1 MSVGKGNVGVYSI
14 RRGSMNRPVAFS
26 HSLLARGL
34 LVGFLAAATLYAL
47 PANAGAVSTVTTG
60 TTVTDTY
67 SYTGSTETLTVPAN
81 VYQLNVTVTG
91 AEGGQGGRDSA
102 GTAPPGGYQGVVTGT
117 INVTP
122 GEVLTIGVGQGGA
135 DSPDWNTCTG
145 GANQATGDP
154 NDAVGGTNPIGGY
167 GGGAGGGPGPSGCSG
182 YGGSGGAASVVEIG
196 TSLAPT
202 SIGTI
207 VGGGSGGSGGSGQ
220 FSPTLGQISL
230 PTFTARPDA
239 TATKGED
246 GESVYTACHQVSG
259 EQCDGGGGA
268 GGGGGAQGGSAG
280 FVEFGSGTSDEWFG
294 LGGYPG
300 ENSTAGLSGLSSQ
313 YNFYANDN
321 ANGSVVI
328 SYSSGSPGAP
338 TNVNGSPANAS
349 VSLYWS
355 APSSSGAAS
364 ISGYVVRYATSPYS
378 SWTTASSCTGTAT
391 TCTVSSL
398 TNGTP
403 YEFEVAAVNS
413 VGQGSFSSP
422 SSPLTP
428 TGPPV
433 APTITSVTPSDGSL
447 SVAFGSASSSLPVLD
462 YQYSLD
468 GGTTWVSGGVT
479 SSPLTIN
486 GLTNGTTYSVL
497 LRAVSAAGNGPAS
510 VSASGTPSALPG
522 APTITSITPG
532 GDGTSLGVAFV
543 PGYTGG
549 SPILS
554 YQFATSVGAGTNN
567 FNSWTTASGTTSP
580 LTITGLSN
588 GTTYS
593 VELRAVNSDG
603 AGPPSVYVVGV
614 TLTVP
619 DAPTITSLT
628 PGDSTIQVA
637 YSPYSS
643 ANDGGSALS
652 EVDYSLDGGTTWI
665 NAGTLADPFT
675 ISSLTNGTL
684 YNVLVRTDNGVG
696 DSTASSSSSST
707 PRTLPGAPTQ
717 VVATGGAASAQV
729 TWNVPT
735 SNGGAPILSYSA
747 SAYTVSSGG
756 SAVASCTSATLSCT
770 ISGLS
775 NDTTY
780 SFDVSANNVAG
791 TGPTSS
797 PRVTG
802 EPVALPGAPTLSTL
816 SAGNSYLS
824 VPYSAGTF
832 DANDPIT
839 GYQYSTDG
847 GATWQNAPQSASPIT
862 ISGLTDGTSYTVEL
876 RATSASGAGAASN
889 SEVGVP
895 YAAPDATANATTSYV
910 AGSGNVTVS
919 WLAPNNNGA
928 AIASYTV
935 TAFTAPVGGTQKTT
949 CTTATLS
956 CQLTGLTNGTTYY
969 ISIQS
974 VNVFSEY
981 SLRSSPLI
989 PVVSGSASTI
999 SLAES
1004 PTSSTYGT
1012 SVTLTA
1018 TVTSGATGTVNF
1030 ESDGAT
1036 VGTCGAVAIASSSA
1050 QCVTTALTAG
1060 SHSLQAF
1067 YSGNSTYA
1075 SSVSSTGTFVVT
1087 AINQSALS
1095 ITTASTSFAESPS
1108 NETTLATSGGSSGG
1122 AVTYIV
1128 SPSANTAS
1136 CSVSG
1141 STLTYTSTGS
1151 CSLTATM
1158 AAGGNYNAVSSSPTI
1173 FSVNLANS
1181 STTLAASPTSSNY
1194 GSSVTLTATVT
1205 TGATGSVNFESGGA
1219 TIGTCGAVAVVSGS
1233 AQCVTAAL
1241 PGGTESLRAF
1251 FSGDGNFL
1259 SSSSSTHTFVVSPVA
1274 QPTLSVTSVVGTI
1287 GHDLT
1292 LATSGGAGGGAVTY
1306 VVANGTATCTQPT
1319 PGVVHAAGAGT
1330 CLVTA
1335 TKASDLDY
1343 SVASSTSTTVTF
1355 SQDQSVQFT
1364 TSAPTHATTGSTY
1377 TPVATSSAAL
1387 TVAISVDGSST
1398 SVCSVSASVVTFL
1411 TTGTCVLDANQA
1423 GSGNVLAATQVQQ
1436 SVTVFAAVHDAVPSS
1451 PQNVVA
1457 ASSAGGVSVS
1467 WAASSTEADAPIT
1480 GYLVSAAPGG
1490 GTCSTSGATN
1500 CVISGLV
1507 SGTSFTLSV
1516 VAVNRVGDSA
1526 PGVTTYEFD
1535 ANAPNA
1541 PTDVTVTNDNGV
1553 AIVTWVPPSTGG
1565 DQIIG
1570 YEVTV
1575 AGSSVHCSTTGATT
1589 CTLTGLTPGVSYTF
1603 KVVALTASGSSS
1615 PSTSGQTKLVVGQVA
1630 LKTDFA
1636 FASYSLTPQAQNRLR
1651 SFARRVTVLR
1661 IRSLTLTG
1669 YTDDIG
1675 SVAYNKELSRERAKS
1690 VADFLEAQF
1699 LRLGNH
1705 SISIHE
1711 RGKGVLK
1718 IESNRALDRTVTIS
1732 YS

>member
-1 MSVGKGNVGVYSI
+1 MSVGKGNVRAYSI
-14 RRGSMNRPVAFS
+14 RRWSMNRPVTRPYS
-26 HSLLARGL
+26 PILRCI
-34 LVGFLAAATLYAL
+34 VGFLVAITLYAL
-47 PANAGAVSTVTTG
+47 PASAGAVSTVTTG

-67 SYTGSTETLTVPAN
+67 SYTGNTETLTVPAN
-81 VYQLNVTVTG
+81 VYQLSVTVTG
-91 AEGGQGGRDSA
+91 AEGGQGGRDAS

-117 INVTP
+117 ISVTP

-135 DSPDWNTCTG
+135 DSPDWNVCTG
-145 GANQATGDP
+145 GANQPTGDP

-167 GGGAGGGPGPSGCSG
+167 GGGAGGAPGPSGCSG
-182 YGGSGGAASVVEIG
+182 YGGSGGAASVLEIG
-196 TSLAPT
+196 TSAAPT
-202 SIGTI
+202 SVGTI

-230 PTFTARPDA
+230 PTFTARPD
-239 TATKGED
+239 TTSTKGED

-313 YNFYANDN
+313 YNYYANDN

-328 SYSSGSPGAP
+328 SFSSGSPSAP

-355 APSSSGAAS
+355 APSSSGATS

-378 SWTTASSCTGTAT
+378 SWTTASSCAGTAT
-391 TCTVSSL
+391 TCTVGSL

-422 SSPLTP
+422 SGPLTP
-428 TGPPV
+428 TGPPG
-433 APTITSVTPSDGSL
+433 APPITSVTPSDGSL
-447 SVAFGSASSSLPVLD
+447 SVVFGAVSSSLPVLD

-479 SSPLTIN
+479 SSPLTIS

-497 LRAVSAAGNGPAS
+497 LRAVSAAGDGDSSAP
-510 VSASGTPSALPG
+510 ASGTPSALPG

-549 SPILS
+549 SPIIS
-554 YQFATSVGAGTNN
+554 YQFATSVGAGTNS
-567 FNSWTTASGTTSP
+567 FGSWTTATGTTSP

-593 VELRAVNSDG
+593 VELRAANSDG
-603 AGPPSVYVVGV
+603 SGPPSVYVVGV

-628 PGDSTIQVA
+628 PADSTIQVT

-643 ANDGGSALS
+643 ANDGGSAIS

-684 YNVLVRTDNGVG
+684 YNVMLRAENGVG
-696 DSTASSSSSST
+696 GSVASSTASST

-717 VVATGGAASAQV
+717 VVATGGATSAQV
-729 TWNVPT
+729 SWNVPT

-747 SAYTVSSGG
+747 SAYAAATGG

-775 NDTTY
+775 DDTTY
-780 SFDVSANNVAG
+780 YFDVSSINVAG

-797 PRVTG
+797 PRVSG
-802 EPVALPGAPTLSTL
+802 EPVALPGAPTISTL
-816 SAGNSYLS
+816 GVGNSYLS

-832 DANDPIT
+832 DTSDPIT

-847 GATWQNAPQSASPIT
+847 GATWQSVLASASPIT
-862 ISGLTDGTSYTVEL
+862 ISGLTDGTSYTVEI

-889 SEVGVP
+889 SEIGMP

-919 WLAPNNNGA
+919 WLAPNDNGA

-935 TAFTAPVGGTQKTT
+935 TAFTAAVGGSQQAT
-949 CTTATLS
+949 CTTSTLS
-956 CQLTGLTNGTTYY
+956 CELSGLTNGTTYY

-974 VNVFSEY
+974 VNVHAEY

-989 PVVSGSASTI
+989 PVVSGSASSV
-999 SLAES
+999 SLGAN
-1004 PTSSTYGT
+1004 PTSSNYGV

-1018 TVTSGATGTVNF
+1018 TLTSGATGTVNF
-1030 ESDGAT
+1030 ESDGSTIGA
-1036 VGTCGAVAIASSSA
+1036 CGAVAVVSNSA
-1050 QCVTTALTAG
+1050 QCVTTALPAG
-1060 SHSLQAF
+1060 SDSLQAY

-1075 SSVSSTGTFVVT
+1075 SSVSSTDTFVVA

-1095 ITTASTSFAESPS
+1095 ITTVSTSFAESPS
-1108 NETTLATSGGSSGG
+1108 NDVTLATSGGSSGG
-1122 AVTYIV
+1122 AVTYAV
-1128 SPSANTAS
+1128 SPTGNTAN

-1141 STLTYTSTGS
+1141 STLSYTSSGS
-1151 CSLTATM
+1151 CSLIATM
-1158 AAGGNYNAVSSSPTI
+1158 ASGGNYNAVSSPTTA
-1173 FSVNLANS
+1173 FTVTLATS
-1181 STTLAASPTSSNY
+1181 STTLAANPTSSSY
-1194 GSSVTLTATVT
+1194 GASVILTATVT
-1205 TGATGSVNFESGGA
+1205 AGATGTVNFESAGT
-1219 TIGTCGAVAVVSGS
+1219 TIGTCGSVAVVSAS
-1233 AQCVTAAL
+1233 AQCVTTAA
-1241 PGGTESLRAF
+1241 PGGTDSLQAF
-1251 FSGDGNFL
+1251 YSGDGNFL
-1259 SSSSSTHTFVVSPVA
+1259 SSSSSTHTFVVSPA
-1274 QPTLSVTSVVGTI
+1274 IQPALSVTSVVGTI

-1292 LATSGGAGGGAVTY
+1292 LTTSGGAGTGAVNY

-1319 PGVVHAAGAGT
+1319 PGIVHAAGAGT

-1343 SVASSTSTTVTF
+1343 LVASSTSTTVTF
-1355 SQDQSVQFT
+1355 SQNQSVEFT
-1364 TSAPTHATTGSTY
+1364 TSAPAHATTSSTY

-1387 TVAISVDGSST
+1387 TVAITVDSSDT
-1398 SVCSVSASVVTFL
+1398 TVCSMNGVVVTFL

-1423 GSGNVLAATQVQQ
+1423 GAGNILAATQVQQ
-1436 SVTVFAAVHDAVPSS
+1436 SVTVFAAVHTGVPSA
-1451 PQNVVA
+1451 PLNVVA
-1457 ASSAGGVSVS
+1457 SSSVGGVVVS
-1467 WAASSTEADAPIT
+1467 WTAPASDGGAAIT
-1480 GYLVSAAPGG
+1480 GYLVSVMPGG
-1490 GTCSTSGATN
+1490 SACSTSGATS
-1500 CVISGLV
+1500 CVVSGLAT
-1507 SGTSFTLSV
+1507 GTTYTLSV
-1516 VAVNRVGDSA
+1516 TAVNRIGDSA
-1526 PGVTTYEFD
+1526 PGVATYESD
-1535 ANAPNA
+1535 ATDA
-1541 PTDVTVTNDNGV
+1541 PTDVTVTGQNGDAV
-1553 AIVTWVPPSTGG
+1553 VTWLPPITGG
-1565 DQIIG
+1565 DKIIG
-1570 YEVTV
+1570 YDVTV
-1575 AGSSVHCSTTGATT
+1575 TGSNAHCSTTGATT
-1589 CTLTGLTPGVSYTF
+1589 CTLSGLEDGVSYTF
-1603 KVVALTASGSSS
+1603 KVVALTASGVSS
-1615 PSTSGQTKLVVGQVA
+1615 PSRSRPTMLAVQRVA
-1630 LKTDFA
+1630 LRTHFA
-1636 FASYSLTPQAQNRLR
+1636 FASYSLTRHAQSALR
-1651 SFARRVTVLR
+1651 SFARKVTALR
-1661 IRSLTLTG
+1661 IGSLTLLG

-1675 SVAYNKELSRERAKS
+1675 SSAYNRELSRERAES
-1690 VADFLEAQF
+1690 VRNYLEAQF
-1699 LRLGNH
+1699 LRMGYH
-1705 SISIHE
+1705 SITIHE
-1711 RGKGVLK
+1711 HGMGVST
-1718 IESNRALDRTVTIS
+1718 IASNRALDRTVIIS
-1732 YS
+1732 